1 MYQNEEIEALELY
14 LKQNYNVDDFTI
26 DDILEDEIFFTF
38 TPNGNKFKN
47 TRLGILEIDFNTREM
62 KACIE
67 KVDLTDFEKQ
77 LGYL

>member
-1 MYQNEEIEALELY
+1 MYENEEIEALKLY

-26 DDILEDEIFFTF
+26 DDILQDEIFFTF
-38 TPNGNKFKN
+38 KLDSNKFKN
-47 TRLGILEIDFNTREM
+47 IHLGILEFDFNTKEM

-67 KVDLTDFEKQ
+67 KVDLTDYEKQ